1 MYLQSF
7 KFEYM
12 ESNTIFQTLLLF
24 SLLVVSDSC
33 DPMDYRCQVSLSFTI
48 VQSLLKHVRWVNDT
62 FNHLI
67 LCWPCLL
74 LPSIFV
80 SIRIFSNE
88 SALCIRWQSIRASA
102 LAAALPMNIQNWF
115 PLELTGFISLLS
127 KRLSRVFSNTTIQK
141 NQFFGAQPSLWFNS
155 HIHTWLLGKI
165 IALTRW
171 TFVCKVM
178 SPLFNILSR
187 FVKTFLPRSKTPWC
201 HCQNQRTGLH
211 ADVIF
216 TLRNRQYLMYPLIS
230 RATSARVCQLD
241 TIFQP

>member
-1 MYLQSF
+1 MTHP
-7 KFEYM
+7 
-12 ESNTIFQTLLLF
+12 TIL
-24 SLLVVSDSC
+24 SSVRPVSSC
-33 DPMDYRCQVSLSFTI
+33 PQSLSASGYFPMS
-48 VQSLLKHVRWVNDT
+48 QL
-62 FNHLI
+62 F
-67 LCWPCLL
+67 
-74 LPSIFV
+74 
-80 SIRIFSNE
+80 
-88 SALCIRWQSIRASA
+88 ALGGQSIRASA

-165 IALTRW
+165 IALTRL
-171 TFVCKVM
+171 TFVGKVM

-201 HCQNQRTGLH
+201 HFQNQRTGLH

>member
-1 MYLQSF
+1 MPWTAAHQAF
-7 KFEYM
+7 PF
-12 ESNTIFQTLLLF
+12 
-24 SLLVVSDSC
+24 
-33 DPMDYRCQVSLSFTI
+33 FTI
-48 VQSLLKHVRWVNDT
+48 SQSLFKLM
-62 FNHLI
+62 FIELLMPSNHLVICCPLLI
-67 LCWPCLL
+67 LASVF
-74 LPSIFV
+74 PSIGV
-80 SIRIFSNE
+80 LSIV
-88 SALCIRWQSIRASA
+88 SALCIRWLKYWSFSFSISPSSVY
-102 LAAALPMNIQNWF
+102 LG
-115 PLELTGFISLLS
+115 LTGLISLLS

-216 TLRNRQYLMYPLIS
+216 TLRNRQYLMYPLII

-241 TIFQP
+241 TIF